1 MMCVN
6 CPPVPIKNYK
16 QRRNTAFYYDPLGPA
31 EAPWRRSDIYPDNT
45 AYYIRKGQGPLPSA
59 KKEYGDPLKFEDLH
73 LSAFITSEPFIG
85 GGSKKGKSGGPSTM
99 VGLE

>member
-1 MMCVN
+1 MERN
-6 CPPVPIKNYK
+6 DICPDGTP
-16 QRRNTAFYYDPLGPA
+16 FYIIS
-31 EAPWRRSDIYPDNT
+31 R
-45 AYYIRKGQGPLPSA
+45 QGPLPSA
-59 KKEYGDPLKFEDLH
+59 KKEYGDPLKFEDLQ